1 MLHAKVSDPAK
12 RMALRTLAATFKSVA
27 AAR

>member
-12 RMALRTLAATFKSVA
+12 RAALRTVSATFRSTA
-27 AAR
+27 A